1 MSEKFNCHVLVL
13 FQDKTFP
20 NLATLMKYFAK
31 SQEKEIHLTP
41 VVCQEPEGMLN
52 KSFNTSLLQLWILH
66 RFNDLYFLLRYQ
78 QYSYHK
84 SFWAYKQTFSRMIS
98 IHFIKD
104 LITFFLDDLQGVVI
118 LLG

>member
-1 MSEKFNCHVLVL
+1 
-13 FQDKTFP
+13 
-20 NLATLMKYFAK
+20 MKYFAK

-52 KSFNTSLLQLWILH
+52 KCFNTSLSQLWILH
-66 RFNDLYFLLRYQ
+66 WFNDLYFLLRYQ

-84 SFWAYKQTFSRMIS
+84 SFWTYKQTFSRMIS

-104 LITFFLDDLQGVVI
+104 LISFFLDDLQGVVI
-118 LLG
+118 LLR